1 MRITIETGVT
11 PHAIKV
17 EGEYTIDELL
27 EFLGNQY
34 PDGTWKDLKVCD
46 TLPDSAKV
54 GEGLWQQINPGNK
67 QIWNTGN
74 FPIRNPEPNIG
85 VTYKAG
91 VDPIYEETAKLP
103 KSLADMYKLYQE
115 KP

>member
-46 TLPDSAKV
+46 TLPDPAKV
-54 GEGLWQQINPGNK
+54 GEGLWQQIQHGSPQKWDPNGIIGSLP
-67 QIWNTGN
+67 TGTG
-74 FPIRNPEPNIG
+74 I
-85 VTYKAG
+85 TYKAG
-91 VDPIYEETAKLP
+91 VDPIYEETAKLAP
-103 KSLADMYKLYQE
+103 DLIKMYKLYQE
-115 KP
+115 KA